1 MSSSIDTTDLT
12 TLSSTS
18 GVSIQPSH
26 ALVPWENQRIRIIQR
41 DTKTYPS
48 PPPSP
53 PRPKRTSL
61 SSGLDSRDSSKVALK
76 RQCTGNFELGESKLH
91 LNDMTADSQLE
102 NGKAFSGTYRNPV
115 GQSNGHEQVRNV
127 GSNINPTATMVA
139 GNGYISPG
147 NIAPKSH
154 TPTVNPPSHKKRRY
168 FEVDPLTGEERITE
182 IMDGLASARGGGEKK
197 VYSLPCYTP
206 LGQSH
211 SRNGHHQ
218 IGGSASPPRSKTPL
232 GVNEGNP
239 RLPPMLKSRAEL
251 STPEPVLDRKGIIC
265 ESPAPMSR
273 AVSAGIPSAN
283 GTVAHVT
290 QTFAGGLPTQAPLT
304 ASSVSNMAGSPTNM
318 GYAAETCITPLATNP
333 SSPASVYVTLD
344 NERSGIE
351 VLPMLHVG
359 VRPES
364 MQRDDSSLVGPVIS
378 KPLLEECPLN
388 EVTKEAPL
396 SEGKKR
402 RDPPPP
408 LSLADDVGNFATLAS
423 SRERRQPL
431 NTIHIT
437 SKEPI
442 LGTPGKTPTTKSV
455 PATPVRSHSRKN
467 SHSSH
472 TIQVF
477 SPDMRP
483 LSPIL
488 PPREK
493 YVSRVPSPVSDRI
506 IGTHVSLYAMRNGG
520 VHPPSGLPRR
530 SIKGTY
536 RLPMETDKPDLGDFI
551 VLKHSE
557 VAYWEGDIDAED
569 SRMQSGEEDETSST
583 DVERWS
589 GGYVKGPKYRTRQ
602 RPKCKFGSVADVV
615 TPASSTI
622 PNNIPQPNLCTK
634 PTLKVSNGPNV
645 LSSILKG
652 KNAGD
657 SDGAAA
663 VENMGLGL
671 KWRPTRKLSSI
682 IAEDEDALVDDH
694 MDQDYGPRV
703 DTSSGSRPACRDGIS
718 ISSASDELSTG
729 RHISTKYRTSTN
741 EMSSIDIPVATASSP
756 YPFISDTEISSDE
769 DIIPAVS
776 AFGHGT
782 ATTLESTKTSL
793 AGQSREQRKQDRIN
807 AVRLTEG
814 GPGGVGFR
822 QGSSSIFSIVQLGV
836 PGVGVMGP
844 PAAKVSPAEYRLYIG
859 RRGDQVPLFG
869 SGGNMVVPG
878 LGSGSLNDHIAVGG
892 DIQHGGASVFQPGGI
907 VEVRRVEDP
916 LLEATMEIKRL
927 IYENGHQG
935 GLAPAHGVLGG
946 LSVEKV
952 YWSGEREASLT
963 KPLFGIGVDF
973 SGRPLVKALTFS
985 NPLTNHSY
993 TLSFVWAFLPVNT
1006 PEKNKENAVGNSMLL
1021 SDEVKGEGASSIH
1034 SDDIRAS
1041 FQVHLCVGKP
1051 GRVQKK
1057 EERKRT
1063 VFVQFLNTGKG
1074 GKSSKNVLESIQW
1087 ERWELDGLMR
1097 GLTRL
1102 WLERIK
1108 SWQGSKAMGLPR
1120 TLKRSF
1126 TSYNAMHFDSTEIG
1140 DSIGN
1145 WLEREVLGLESEL
1158 PNKSLSSKPQAKKTK
1173 TLQDHINKL
1182 TRLPQAAPAR
1192 VRIGNVQT
1200 SLPMYLQAADSR
1212 FTSPADLPP
1221 PLTPP
1226 LSPLSPRKKT
1236 LNSNI
1241 YGGAGTKSEAEGRGK
1256 HRKEILMKELSEV
1269 LPEVED
1275 AMMASEEE
1283 SEKEDVCWWW

>member
-1 MSSSIDTTDLT
+1 M
-12 TLSSTS
+12 
-18 GVSIQPSH
+18 
-26 ALVPWENQRIRIIQR
+26 
-41 DTKTYPS
+41 
-48 PPPSP
+48 
-53 PRPKRTSL
+53 
-61 SSGLDSRDSSKVALK
+61 
-76 RQCTGNFELGESKLH
+76 H
-91 LNDMTADSQLE
+91 LNDMTADPQLE
-102 NGKAFSGTYRNPV
+102 DGKAFSGTYRNPV
-115 GQSNGHEQVRNV
+115 GQSNGHVQVRNV
-127 GSNINPTATMVA
+127 GSNTKPSATRVA
-139 GNGYISPG
+139 GNGYSSRG

-168 FEVDPLTGEERITE
+168 FEVDPFTGEERITE
-182 IMDGLASARGGGEKK
+182 IMDSLASDQGGGEKR
-197 VYSLPCYTP
+197 VYSLPGYGP
-206 LGQSH
+206 LGHSH
-211 SRNGHHQ
+211 SRNGSHQ
-218 IGGSASPPRSKTPL
+218 IGGSASPPRSKTL
-232 GVNEGNP
+232 GPHGRNP
-239 RLPPMLKSRAEL
+239 HLPPMLPSRAEL

-265 ESPAPMSR
+265 KSPAR

-283 GTVAHVT
+283 GAAAHIT
-290 QTFAGGLPTQAPLT
+290 QAFAGSLPTQAPLT
-304 ASSVSNMAGSPTNM
+304 ASKVSNMTGSPTNM
-318 GYAAETCITPLATNP
+318 GYAVETFITPLATSP
-333 SSPASVYVTLD
+333 SSPASVCETVD
-344 NERSGIE
+344 NERSGAE

-359 VRPES
+359 ARPES
-364 MQRDDSSLVGPVIS
+364 VQRDDSSRVGPVAS
-378 KPLLEECPLN
+378 QPLLEECPLN

-423 SRERRQPL
+423 SRERRQPP

-437 SKEPI
+437 PKEPI
-442 LGTPGKTPTTKSV
+442 LGISGKTPTTKSV
-455 PATPVRSHSRKN
+455 PATPVRTHSRKN

-477 SPDMRP
+477 PPDMRP

-493 YVSRVPSPVSDRI
+493 CVPRVPSPVSDRI
-506 IGTHVSLYAMRNGG
+506 IGTHVSLYAMRHGG
-520 VHPPSGLPRR
+520 VLPPSGVPRR
-530 SIKGTY
+530 RIKGTY
-536 RLPMETDKPDLGDFI
+536 RLPMETDKPDLRDFI

-557 VAYWEGDIDAED
+557 VAYWQGDIDAED
-569 SRMQSGEEDETSST
+569 SRMQSGEEGETSST
-583 DVERWS
+583 DMERWS

-602 RPKCKFGSVADVV
+602 RPKCKLGSVADVV
-615 TPASSTI
+615 MPASSKI
-622 PNNIPQPNLCTK
+622 PNSISKPNLSKK
-634 PTLKVSNGPNV
+634 PTLKDNNGPNV

-652 KNAGD
+652 KNVGD
-657 SDGAAA
+657 SGGAAAA
-663 VENMGLGL
+663 VENMDLGL
-671 KWRPTRKLSSI
+671 KSRQSRKLSV
-682 IAEDEDALVDDH
+682 EDEDALVDDQDEDALVDDL
-694 MDQDYGPRV
+694 MDQDYRPQA
-703 DTSSGSRPACRDGIS
+703 DTSSASRPACRDGIS
-718 ISSASDELSTG
+718 IHSASDELSTG
-729 RHISTKYRTSTN
+729 RPQRISTKYPTSTN

-756 YPFISDTEISSDE
+756 YPFLSDTEISSDE

-776 AFGHGT
+776 TFGHGT
-782 ATTLESTKTSL
+782 ATTLQTTKTSL

-814 GPGGVGFR
+814 GPGGEGFR
-822 QGSSSIFSIVQLGV
+822 QGNSSIFSIVQLAV

-859 RRGDQVPLFG
+859 RRGDQAPLFG

-878 LGSGSLNDHIAVGG
+878 LGSRSLNGHSAVGC
-892 DIQHGGASVFQPGGI
+892 DTQHGGTSVFQPGGI

-993 TLSFVWAFLPVNT
+993 TLSFFWAFLPVNT

-1021 SDEVKGEGASSIH
+1021 SDEVKGEGASNIH

-1074 GKSSKNVLESIQW
+1074 GNSSKNILESIQW

-1102 WLERIK
+1102 WLERTK
-1108 SWQGSKAMGLPR
+1108 PWQGSKAMGLPR

-1126 TSYNAMHFDSTEIG
+1126 TGYSEMCFDSTEMG

-1158 PNKSLSSKPQAKKTK
+1158 PNKSLSSKPQAKKPK
-1173 TLQDHINKL
+1173 TLQDHVNKL
-1182 TRLPQAAPAR
+1182 TRPPQAAPAR
-1192 VRIGNVQT
+1192 VRIANVQT

-1221 PLTPP
+1221 SLTPP
-1226 LSPLSPRKKT
+1226 LSPLSPLSPKKKT
-1236 LNSNI
+1236 NANM
-1241 YGGAGTKSEAEGRGK
+1241 YGGAGTESDAVQRGK
-1256 HRKEILMKELSEV
+1256 HRKEILMRELSEV
-1269 LPEVED
+1269 LPEIED
-1275 AMMASEEE
+1275 AMMARKEE
-1283 SEKEDVCWWW
+1283 SEIDNVCWW